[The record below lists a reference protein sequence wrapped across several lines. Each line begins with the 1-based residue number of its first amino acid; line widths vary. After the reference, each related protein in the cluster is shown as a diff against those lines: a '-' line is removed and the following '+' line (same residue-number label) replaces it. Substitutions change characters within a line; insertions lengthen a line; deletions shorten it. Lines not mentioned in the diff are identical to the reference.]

1 MTTVRDLLA
10 DNPSG
15 ISRPGLLAW
24 GRLRIDPAMTEQQLE
39 DQLGLLGDEVIE
51 RQGFLY
57 LRGAGQAAA
66 ESLDEGG
73 WPGPPTVADQPA
85 TAVSGWVAPGGEHG
99 GPAGSAPPDFSQS
112 SPADG
117 STVPAGWL
125 APAGGPGRTVRTLI
139 GVIAAIFGIGLFLL
153 GLLGAVG
160 EDGGTGGAGGG
171 GTGSLVDP
179 DALAVGDCF
188 AVPPLG
194 EFEEILLL
202 DCGEPHGGE
211 VFLVRDFDGDPGG
224 FPTDAQF
231 ERWVE
236 VNCDP
241 AFDDY
246 TGSAWV
252 EQDLLDIGWF
262 MPVEAG
268 WAEGD
273 RGMICWLGPADGSE
287 ATVSYRGSNP

>member
-24 GRLRIDPAMTEQQLE
+24 CRLRIDPAMTEQQLE
-39 DQLGLLGDEVIE
+39 DEVKLLGDEVIE

-57 LRGAGQAAA
+57 LRGAGHAAS
-66 ESLDEGG
+66 EPLDEGG
-73 WPGPPTVADQPA
+73 WPVASTSADRPA
-85 TAVSGWVAPGGEHG
+85 PAVAGWAAPGGEPGQTYESGLPGLSHG
-99 GPAGSAPPDFSQS
+99 

-117 STVPAGWL
+117 STVPTGWEE
-125 APAGGPGRTVRTLI
+125 PASGHGRTVRTLI
-139 GVIAAIFGIGLFLL
+139 GVIAAVFGIGLFLL
-153 GLLGAVG
+153 GVLGASS
-160 EDGGTGGAGGG
+160 EDGSTGDAGGG
-171 GTGSLVDP
+171 VGSLVDP
-179 DALAVGDCF
+179 DTLAVGDCF
-188 AVPPLG
+188 EVPPLG
-194 EFEEILLL
+194 EFEEIRVL

-224 FPTDAQF
+224 FPTDALF

-246 TGSAWV
+246 TGSAWAD
-252 EQDLLDIGWF
+252 QDLLDIGWF

-273 RGMICWLGPADGSE
+273 RGMVCWLALADGSE